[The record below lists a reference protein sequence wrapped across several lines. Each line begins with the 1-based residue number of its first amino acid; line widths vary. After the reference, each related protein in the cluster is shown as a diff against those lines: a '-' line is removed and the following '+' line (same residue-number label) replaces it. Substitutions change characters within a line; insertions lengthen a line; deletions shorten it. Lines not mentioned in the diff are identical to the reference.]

1 MSDRWNHHTVVVD
14 NVKPV
19 RVFVPGEATESEHP
33 AGFKVRVRGAGGT
46 VVHAYRCPVHGLFD
60 ARVERADVPDEVA
73 CPAQEEPRMFALF
86 GADAERREEIRRAH
100 ICGLTSPWAGS
111 FAGQGIAAGEVTC

>member
-1 MSDRWNHHTVVVD
+1 MSDRWNHRTVVVD

-19 RVFVPGEATESEHP
+19 RVFMPGEATESEHP
-33 AGFKVRVRGAGGT
+33 AGFRVRVRGTGGT

-60 ARVERADVPDEVA
+60 RDVPRSDVPDEVA
-73 CPAQEEPRMFALF
+73 CPH
-86 GADAERREEIRRAH
+86 AEDVGSSVKH
-100 ICGLTSPWAGS
+100 IVRVYYCGLTSPWAGS

>member
-1 MSDRWNHHTVVVD
+1 MSDRWNHRTVVVD

-19 RVFVPGEATESEHP
+19 RVFMPGEATESEHP

-60 ARVERADVPDEVA
+60 ARVAWANVPDEVA
-73 CPAQEEPRMFALF
+73 CTSVAALSEDPKR
-86 GADAERREEIRRAH
+86 GIRVNH
-100 ICGLTSPWAGS
+100 CGLTSPWAGS
-111 FAGQGIAAGEVTC
+111 FCGQGIAAGEVTC